1 MKRVDLYMDSVQTFI
16 QYAWSGLNF
25 LIIITVLVF
34 VHELGHFLAAKA
46 MGMHVEAFAVMV
58 GGIRKTDLSSGLSK
72 QLMSSR
78 IVGIL
83 YGLALLMSVFAAI
96 QNQATLYLIGLA
108 LVAFVFPI
116 WIASRIGTLYRQ
128 RPLQWIKPIGIA
140 YAVAWLML
148 GVSTKGVGF
157 GRPADFLLM
166 SFYAS
171 LVGLLVVYY
180 SPLTNRPEEGKMG
193 HGAVIEGGE
202 VKEVRF
208 RPVASFTTKAGTEF
222 SLLALP
228 LGGFARMR
236 GMEPHADGSE
246 TKIEG
251 GFYSKSPLARLVVL
265 FAGPLFSIL
274 LGCVLF
280 FTAFATYGDP
290 ELIDVPVLDSV
301 STGGPASRAGLIEG
315 DKVVSIDGKPV
326 KTFYDIVLSV
336 RESKGKSLSVE
347 YVRNGEV
354 RKASV
359 VPEMDSEPSIVF
371 AAGMKDSKKEPQMQY
386 KLQAGPPKKY
396 IPVSTREAALRA
408 ISAPVA
414 YGAGLATLLSKPQEA
429 AGSLS
434 GPATIAKKT
443 HGASEGG
450 LNYLLYLA
458 AILSTSLGFMNL
470 LPIPPL
476 DGGQM
481 VVAIA
486 EMFRRGKRLSLDT
499 QATLTTVG
507 MGLVMMLMLLVFS
520 QDAGKLL
527 GGK

>member
-1 MKRVDLYMDSVQTFI
+1 MLGDLFMDSLQTFI
-16 QYAWSGLNF
+16 QYAWSGVNF
-25 LIIITVLVF
+25 MIIITLLVF

-58 GGIRKTDLSSGLSK
+58 GGIRKTNLELGLAK
-72 QLMSSR
+72 PLVSSR
-78 IVGIL
+78 IVGVA
-83 YGLALLMSVFAAI
+83 YGLALLGSALAAI
-96 QNQATLYLIGLA
+96 QGATAVYTAGLA

-128 RPLQWIKPIGIA
+128 KPAQWLKPLGIA
-140 YAVAWLML
+140 YCVAWLML
-148 GVSTKGVGF
+148 AFATKGVGF
-157 GRPADFLLM
+157 TRPADFLLM

-171 LVGLLVVYY
+171 LIGLLVVYY
-180 SPLTNRPEEGKMG
+180 SPLTNRPEEGRMG
-193 HGAVIEGGE
+193 HGAVLDNGE
-202 VKEVRF
+202 AKEVLY
-208 RPVASFTTKAGTEF
+208 RPIAAYTTKAGTEF

-236 GMEPHADGSE
+236 GMEPQADGSE

-274 LGCVLF
+274 LGSAMF
-280 FTAFATYGDP
+280 FTAFTAYGDIQ
-290 ELIDVPVLDSV
+290 LIDKPVLETV
-301 STGGPASRAGLIEG
+301 SKGGPADQAGLAAG
-315 DKVVSIDGKPV
+315 DTILAVDSKPV

-336 RESKGKSLSVE
+336 RNSKGSPLEIE
-347 YVRNGEV
+347 YSRNGEI
-354 RKASV
+354 KKTKV
-359 VPEMDSEPSIVF
+359 VPELDKEPSIVF
-371 AAGMKDSKKEPQMQY
+371 AAGMKDSNEKPRQQY
-386 KLQAGPPKKY
+386 KLMASPPKTFT
-396 IPVSTREAALRA
+396 PVSTQEAATRA
-408 ISAPVA
+408 LSAPVA
-414 YGAGLATLLSKPQEA
+414 YATGLANLIAKPQEA

-434 GPATIAKKT
+434 GPASIAQKT
-443 HGASEGG
+443 HGASEAG
-450 LNYLLYLA
+450 LNYLIFLA

-486 EMFRRGKRLSLDT
+486 EMFRRGKRLSLET
-499 QATLTTVG
+499 QATITTVG
-507 MGLVMMLMLLVFS
+507 MGLVMLLMILVFS
-520 QDAGKLL
+520 QDAGRML